1 MDALTADDPS
11 VLGRYA
17 LLGRL
22 GNGGQGVV
30 YLGRTAAGE
39 SVAVKALNPSLV
51 ADAEALRR
59 FAGEVDHVRQV
70 SSFCVAE
77 VLDADL
83 NGDRPYVVSEYVE
96 GRSLQERVV
105 EEGPRD
111 PGQLRRLAVG
121 TITALAAIH
130 AAGII
135 HRDLKPHNV
144 LLGRDG
150 PRVIDFGIARA
161 LGSEATAV
169 GTVIG
174 TVAFMAPEQV
184 RGEQIGPAADMF
196 AWASTMVF
204 AASGR
209 PPFGTGG
216 GVEVMHRIIN
226 DEPELPPLP
235 ADLRAV
241 VLACLAKDPAD
252 RPTARDGLL
261 RLIGDQPATPN
272 RNTIPEDREATG
284 LQTPVASAFVEHGR
298 AVLETRP
305 SEGGRNQRR
314 LLAIGGVVTAIVVA
328 AGLAILRPWQNQGSS
343 SQDGGSQPRL
353 GTVVYMEDFNE
364 QPDWDGYRLN
374 RAGAADQRT
383 VRGYEPDKGD
393 FALFADGSYP
403 RSPVLSPVPA
413 KNAMK
418 AEPTLMIA
426 ALATIRELRGH
437 GEVGLLCR
445 WDEEDGSGYLFLLRD
460 DGRARI
466 VWYAQGVSTELAS
479 SQTKTPETGKTVQL
493 GALCHIDGKNLAF
506 WVDKRKILT
515 VTDPKRPPQT
525 TRAQVGLVGQVPE
538 SGDNMIIA
546 AFDTFVLSRP

>member
-1 MDALTADDPS
+1 MDALTADDPT
-11 VLGRYA
+11 VLGRYT

-22 GNGGQGVV
+22 GKGGQGVV

-39 SVAVKALNPSLV
+39 PVAVKALNPGLV
-51 ADAEALRR
+51 ADPEALRR

-83 NGDRPYVVSEYVE
+83 TGDRPYVVSEYVE
-96 GRSLQERVV
+96 GRSLQDRVIQ
-105 EEGPRD
+105 EGPRD

-144 LLGRDG
+144 LLGKDG
-150 PRVIDFGIARA
+150 PRVIDFGIAKVF
-161 LGSEATAV
+161 GSQATSA

-174 TVAFMAPEQV
+174 TVTYMAPEQV
-184 RGEQIGPAADMF
+184 RGEPIGPAADMF
-196 AWASTMVF
+196 AWASTMAF

-209 PPFGTGG
+209 PPFGAGG
-216 GVEVMHRIIN
+216 GVDVMYRIVN

-235 ADLRAV
+235 ADLRALI
-241 VLACLAKDPAD
+241 LACLAKDPAD

-272 RNTIPEDREATG
+272 RSAA
-284 LQTPVASAFVEHGR
+284 VASASAEQGS
-298 AVLETRP
+298 AVRKAGP
-305 SEGGRNQRR
+305 PAGKRNQRR

-328 AGLAILRPWQNQGSS
+328 AGLAILSPWR
-343 SQDGGSQPRL
+343 DGGSQPSFA
-353 GTVVYMEDFNE
+353 TVVYREDFNE

-413 KNAMK
+413 KNPVK
-418 AEPTLMIA
+418 AEPTLMIS

-460 DGRARI
+460 DGSARI

-479 SQTKTPETGKTVQL
+479 GRTKSVETGKAVQL
-493 GALCHIDGKNLAF
+493 GALCHVDGKNLAF
-506 WVDKRKILT
+506 WVGGRKILT
-515 VTDPKRPPQT
+515 ATDPNRPPST
-525 TRAQVGLVGQVPE
+525 PRAQVGLVGQVPE
-538 SGDNMIIA
+538 AGDNMLIA
-546 AFDTFVLSRP
+546 AFDTFVLTRP

>member
-11 VLGRYA
+11 ALGRYV

-39 SVAVKALNPSLV
+39 SVAVKALNPGLA
-51 ADAEALRR
+51 ADSEALRR
-59 FAGEVDHVRQV
+59 FAGEVEHVRQV

-83 NGDRPYVVSEYVE
+83 TGDRPFVVSEYVE
-96 GRSLQERVV
+96 GRSLQERVR
-105 EEGPRD
+105 EEGSCD

-150 PRVIDFGIARA
+150 PRVIDFGIARVF
-161 LGSEATAV
+161 GSQATAA

-174 TVAFMAPEQV
+174 TVAYMAPEQV
-184 RGEQIGPAADMF
+184 RGERIGPAADMF
-196 AWASTMVF
+196 AWASTMAF

-216 GVEVMHRIIN
+216 GVDVMYRIVN

-235 ADLRAV
+235 ADLRGLV
-241 VLACLAKDPAD
+241 VACLAKDPAD

-272 RNTIPEDREATG
+272 RTTIPEDGEAAG
-284 LQTPVASAFVEHGR
+284 VVEHDR
-298 AVLETRP
+298 AVPEPGP
-305 SEGGRNQRR
+305 SAGRWSRRR
-314 LLAIGGVVTAIVVA
+314 LLAIGGVVTAVVVA
-328 AGLAILRPWQNQGSS
+328 AGLAILSPWQA
-343 SQDGGSQPRL
+343 GGSQPSFA
-353 GTVVYMEDFNE
+353 TVVYREDFSE
-364 QPDWDGYRLN
+364 QPAWDGYRFN
-374 RAGAADQRT
+374 PTGAADQRT
-383 VRGYEPDKGD
+383 VRGYEPAKGD

-413 KNAMK
+413 KNAAT

-426 ALATIRELRGH
+426 ALATVRELRGH

-445 WDEEDGSGYLFLLRD
+445 WDEDDGSGFLFLVRD
-460 DGRARI
+460 DGKARI

-479 SQTKTPETGKTVQL
+479 GQTTSLETGKAVQL
-493 GALCHIDGKNLAF
+493 GALCHVDGKNLAF
-506 WVDKRKILT
+506 WVGGRKILT
-515 VTDPKRPPQT
+515 ATDPESPPPT

-538 SGDNMIIA
+538 AGDNMIIA
-546 AFDTFVLSRP
+546 AFDTFVLTRP